1 MFGNLAEMAKL
12 MGKARDIQAN
22 LKKFKEELP
31 TMEFS
36 ASSPGDQVRVTVS
49 GDFRVKSITVTE
61 AATADRELLEDQ
73 ILVATNAAIAAAKS
87 AAQAKMAEITG
98 GIGIDLPGL
107 F

>member
-12 MGKARDIQAN
+12 MGKAKDIQAN

-36 ASSPGDQVRVTVS
+36 ASSANDQVRVTVS
-49 GDFRVKSITVTE
+49 GDFRIKSVRISEDATRSPELEEQIT
-61 AATADRELLEDQ
+61 
-73 ILVATNAAIAAAKS
+73 VATNSAIAAAKA
-87 AAQAKMAEITG
+87 AAQAKMAEVTG
-98 GIGIDLPGL
+98 GLGLDLPGL